1 MILEFQN
8 VTYKIP
14 SGELIYKNL
23 NLKVYK
29 NEYYGILGQNGAGKS
44 TLIEMIMG
52 TRKLSAGRIDI
63 FGEKADD
70 SYRKQK
76 HRIFVVS
83 HDFAVPGHI
92 ASRDLWAYYK
102 FFYPNYSIELQE
114 RLARIFQID
123 EKKKFG
129 SLSTGQKVKSLLV
142 AAFAAKAELYLF
154 DEVTAVLDPKS
165 RRRFFEFLKEFKT
178 LNDCSVFMATN
189 IAEDIQTCMDKV
201 LFIDDNREVKIKDAQ
216 DIESLFYE
224 DDSEA
229 IA

>member
-8 VTYKIP
+8 VTYQIP

-23 NLKVYK
+23 NLKVSA
-29 NEYYGILGQNGAGKS
+29 NEYYGVLGQNGAGKS

-52 TRKLSAGRIDI
+52 TRKLTTGKINI

-70 SYRKQK
+70 SYRQHKNK
-76 HRIFVVS
+76 IFVVS

-92 ASRDLWAYYK
+92 ASRDLWAFYK
-102 FFYPNYSIELQE
+102 FFYPNYSMELQE
-114 RLARIFQID
+114 RLSRIFQIN

-165 RRRFFEFLKEFKT
+165 RRRFFEFLKEFRT
-178 LNDCSVFMATN
+178 LNNCSVFMATN

-201 LFIDDNREVKIKDAQ
+201 LFIDDNREVKIRDTKDIDALFSE
-216 DIESLFYE
+216 ESSE
-224 DDSEA
+224 DVA
-229 IA
+229 